1 MCVPVGPG
9 FFVNLTLTARVTVT
23 DIEASSR
30 RGVEPMLS
38 IFKRYQTLLTFTVLV
53 GCSSMYV
60 ACGSDDEATPS
71 PKKGTG
77 GAGGGGGSGATT
89 GGTGGTGG
97 RATGGTGGRATG
109 GTGGLGGT
117 GGEAGDGP
125 VTGDAEDD
133 AMDDGA

>member
-1 MCVPVGPG
+1 
-9 FFVNLTLTARVTVT
+9 
-23 DIEASSR
+23 
-30 RGVEPMLS
+30 MLS

-71 PKKGTG
+71 PKRDAAGGTG
-77 GAGGGGGSGATT
+77 GVGAT

-133 AMDDGA
+133 AMDDGAGD